1 VTRLAGAFGRCA
13 KGERSSTHRGR
24 PSLARTSGAGTEE
37 TVQLPAADVQV
48 KPAQGPCPAGV
59 LHDPG
64 RRSRAAVYVCHP
76 IRTATTPGT
85 VPAMVCAKG
94 VMGRILAGDV
104 DDSVAH
110 LDSPVGVAEVAED
123 RGDVL
128 SDQGVVTSQR
138 PGPRRSG

>member
-1 VTRLAGAFGRCA
+1 VTSWSGAFASCVKGGGPAA
-13 KGERSSTHRGR
+13 KPGR
-24 PSLARTSGAGTEE
+24 PNRARTSGVVTEE
-37 TVQLPAADVQV
+37 TVQLPVADVQV

-64 RRSRAAVYVCHP
+64 RRGRAAVYVCHS

-94 VMGRILAGDV
+94 VMGRIRAGDV